1 MALSDGVQKDI
12 AMCKM
17 QCALHKR
24 IHPMYF
30 QYAKIMRIFQKYTRQ
45 TGASGNINPMNKKI
59 IDVFS
64 AFKHVEADIVGSSS
78 SSGIFNSGN
87 EITVTVTVVC
97 QVHIWCSMLCYR
109 PCMSLLV
116 AHLFDHVTLQTNCGV
131 MNSFLKHKI
140 LKLLFIEIHKFKNKK
155 IIQQHQYEINDQQSD
170 AEQAGN

>member
-1 MALSDGVQKDI
+1 
-12 AMCKM
+12 
-17 QCALHKR
+17 
-24 IHPMYF
+24 
-30 QYAKIMRIFQKYTRQ
+30 
-45 TGASGNINPMNKKI
+45 MNKKI

-78 SSGIFNSGN
+78 GSGILNSGN
-87 EITVTVTVVC
+87 KITLTVTVVC
-97 QVHIWCSMLCYR
+97 QVHIWSSMLCSR

-116 AHLFDHVTLQTNCGV
+116 AHLFDHVTLQTNCAV

-170 AEQAGN
+170 AEQTGN